1 MCFSFIFVC
10 QYFITCTC
18 MVVCVCWKWFKVL
31 SSSPYNTL
39 WLFVH
44 VKFYFINVIFC
55 PSYPSLYKWTTT
67 IWQQKDTLCVKH
79 YTNLKAIMLVGIRF
93 CLRTGISKI
102 PPLPSIYPWYQDF
115 CKHTRAKKKLDENF
129 TFTNC
134 YKPLLFYNTLVWDML
149 LWWCL
154 TVM

>member
-1 MCFSFIFVC
+1 
-10 QYFITCTC
+10 

-44 VKFYFINVIFC
+44 VKFYFINVIFW

-115 CKHTRAKKKLDENF
+115 CKHTRAKKKLDKNF